1 MNRYGDIDCS
11 FRQISF
17 VYDFRFEKLVSLEE
31 SLQLVETQI
40 VQLSYFIQV
49 AKKYCHY
56 PNEHGLS
63 KDQSASI
70 YIYTMEWGETTL
82 HHILNHALR
91 SEDRERAK
99 IWFPYLKLFDT
110 ALDLLPT
117 AKGTVWRGVPFN
129 IGMNF
134 TKDLLFIWWTISS
147 CSSSLDVIKT
157 FLQNKNDSTLFL
169 IEAIN
174 GKKVLGY
181 TQYENE
187 NEVLLKFGTK
197 FRVKADPLKQV

>member
-91 SEDRERAK
+91 SEDR
-99 IWFPYLKLFDT
+99 
-110 ALDLLPT
+110 
-117 AKGTVWRGVPFN
+117 
-129 IGMNF
+129 
-134 TKDLLFIWWTISS
+134 
-147 CSSSLDVIKT
+147 
-157 FLQNKNDSTLFL
+157 
-169 IEAIN
+169 
-174 GKKVLGY
+174 
-181 TQYENE
+181 
-187 NEVLLKFGTK
+187 
-197 FRVKADPLKQV
+197 